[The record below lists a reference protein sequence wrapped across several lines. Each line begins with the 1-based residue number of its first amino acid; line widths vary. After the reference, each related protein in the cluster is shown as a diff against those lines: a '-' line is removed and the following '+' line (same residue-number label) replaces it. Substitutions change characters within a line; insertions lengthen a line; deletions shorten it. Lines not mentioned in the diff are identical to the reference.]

1 LRILLYT
8 TYFLLGVFYYLKST
22 GMFFILKELQL
33 LTSERGEDCCLLEF
47 DALYFST
54 YVQMGKSTLMT
65 KAAVHHKTILV
76 TESQSRPT

>member
-33 LTSERGEDCCLLEF
+33 LTSERGEDCCLLQF
-47 DALYFST
+47 DALYLST
-54 YVQMGKSTLMT
+54 YVQMIQRVNLPWWRRQQCIT
-65 KAAVHHKTILV
+65 KQY
-76 TESQSRPT
+76 SSRKVRV